1 MGLETT
7 VMVDVLFILL
17 IFFIV
22 VSQIRTSRVAVEL
35 PKVEAGSDSSGS
47 QSQERKSIFLSID
60 REGVVRLDGHQMK
73 NSAGL
78 KKVLRQHGRS
88 SKKGVGGPRVVL
100 HTDAATRGERLVE
113 ILAYLSEAGLSSVQ
127 FDVDR
132 KRSSP

>member
-1 MGLETT
+1 
-7 VMVDVLFILL
+7 MVDVLFILL

-22 VSQIRTSRVAVEL
+22 VSQIRTSQVAVEL
-35 PKVEAGSDSSGS
+35 PKVEAGSESSGPKS
-47 QSQERKSIFLSID
+47 KERKSILLSID
-60 REGVVRLDGHQMK
+60 REGAVRVDGHLMK

-78 KKVLRQHGRS
+78 KKVLKYHGKS
-88 SKKGVGGPRVVL
+88 SEKDVGRPRVVL
-100 HTDAATRGERLVE
+100 HTDAATRGEKLVE